1 MAQILKEEL
10 RKQILKASKEEF
22 LEKGYEN
29 ASLRNIAKKA
39 HTPVG
44 NLYRYFKNKEDIL
57 NKIVEPCLLR
67 LEKLINNETNNQL
80 SFFSINKDFNLDKKN
95 MIKAIDNIMEE
106 LINIYDEYKVEFQIL
121 MMDSKLS
128 IELKNWFSILVKSL
142 IMNNYKFLHKSNE
155 LDSMAHAYS
164 VSIFSGFKELLK
176 NDYSNEEMKML
187 SKIYFRSYVYMLNS
201 DVNEMIKN
209 I

>member
-1 MAQILKEEL
+1 
-10 RKQILKASKEEF
+10 
-22 LEKGYEN
+22 
-29 ASLRNIAKKA
+29 
-39 HTPVG
+39 
-44 NLYRYFKNKEDIL
+44 
-57 NKIVEPCLLR
+57 
-67 LEKLINNETNNQL
+67 
-80 SFFSINKDFNLDKKN
+80 
-95 MIKAIDNIMEE
+95 
-106 LINIYDEYKVEFQIL
+106 
-121 MMDSKLS
+121 
-128 IELKNWFSILVKSL
+128 
-142 IMNNYKFLHKSNE
+142 MNNYKFLHKSNE

>member
-10 RKQILKASKEEF
+10 RKQIFKASKEEF

-80 SFFSINKDFNLDKKN
+80 SFFSINKDFNLDKKD

-176 NDYSNEEMKML
+176 NDYSNEEMKTL

>member
-10 RKQILKASKEEF
+10 RKQIIEASKEEF
-22 LEKGYEN
+22 LEKGYKN
-29 ASLRNIAKKA
+29 ASLRDVAKKA

-57 NKIVEPCLLR
+57 NKIVEPCFLK
-67 LEKLINNETNNQL
+67 LERLINDKTNNQL
-80 SFFSINKDFNLDKKN
+80 SFFSINKDFNLDKDD
-95 MIKAIDNIMEE
+95 MIKAIDNIMDE

-121 MMDSKLS
+121 MMDSDLS
-128 IELKNWFSILVKSL
+128 VGLTNWFSILVKSL
-142 IMNNYKFLHKSNE
+142 ITNNYKFLYKSNE
-155 LDSMAHAYS
+155 LSTMSCAYS

-176 NDYSNEEMKML
+176 SNYPSKEMKML
-187 SKIYFRSYVYMLNS
+187 SKVYFRSYVYMLNS
-201 DVNEMIKN
+201 DVNEMIKD